1 MLREPGTAAKRAGV
15 EAEDHLD
22 AMSTNETGHAESR
35 GMWEDAGHARLDA
48 GPRALPA
55 WCR

>member
-22 AMSTNETGHAESR
+22 AMSTNETGQAESR
-35 GMWEDAGHARLDA
+35 GMWEDAGHARFDA
-48 GPRALPA
+48 GPGALPA
-55 WCR
+55 WSR